1 MAIPVLP
8 RVLKYFNIFVDGIPY
23 QAKCESVTLP
33 NLNLVVESY
42 RGGGMDSSIEVD
54 LGLETLTLS
63 MTISDCS

>member
-42 RGGGMDSSIEVD
+42 RGVAWTTPLKLI
-54 LGLETLTLS
+54 LALKLS
-63 MTISDCS
+63 RLP